1 VLLEPSASETK
12 EVRRSEKSVVVTIST
27 RARDRHGDIV
37 DPAGVRLDRFR
48 KNPVVLYSHDYGGLP
63 VAKSLWERLRKDE
76 GGRMPAAQAR
86 ARRGKDE
93 AGSGSSSPL
102 SLIAKPQFHLQTELS
117 REVWALVVKGVLSA
131 WSIGFIPEDWEPQPK
146 GKGFRVKRWDLL
158 EYSCVPVPANFQAL
172 THELKE
178 RRITAPAL
186 VKSLAPLGFETP
198 DLVEHDVRNGNIS
211 PQSPPAA
218 GETRSLPAGRRDTEN
233 DHGNT
238 GGTTCRSP
246 AARSRLRGR
255 PRLCVSSEAG
265 GGCSVV
271 DVQAAVR
278 RAFERVLAR
287 ARGEG
292 FV

>member
-1 VLLEPSASETK
+1 MAKDHAEVQNDAVPGDRRALDAYLKEAGFAHAGDLVLLEPSTSETK

-27 RARDRHGDIV
+27 RARDRHGDII

-63 VAKSLWERLRKDE
+63 VAKSLWERVRPSESNDGANVELV
-76 GGRMPAAQAR
+76 
-86 ARRGKDE
+86 
-93 AGSGSSSPL
+93 
-102 SLIAKPQFHLQTELS
+102 AKPQFHLQTELS
-117 REVWALVVKGVLSA
+117 REVWALVEKGVLSA

-186 VKSLAPLGFETP
+186 VKSLAPLGFEAP
-198 DLVEHDVRNGNIS
+198 DLVEHDVRRRKDEG
-211 PQSPPAA
+211 
-218 GETRSLPAGRRDTEN
+218 GSLPAAAGMKEEDQERP
-233 DHGNT
+233 GST
-238 GGTTCRSP
+238 GGSG
-246 AARSRLRGR
+246 SSSSFRLQ
-255 PRLCVSSEAG
+255 PSSL
-265 GGCSVV
+265 SLV
-271 DVQAAVR
+271 VR

-287 ARGEG
+287 AKGEG